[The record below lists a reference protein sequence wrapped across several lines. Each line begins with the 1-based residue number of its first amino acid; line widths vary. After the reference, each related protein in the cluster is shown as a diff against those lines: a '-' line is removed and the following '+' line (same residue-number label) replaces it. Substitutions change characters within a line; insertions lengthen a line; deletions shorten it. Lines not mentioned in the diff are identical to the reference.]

1 RVWSE
6 LRAVSYSEET
16 FGRIQTL
23 AARYRELADRA
34 DSKWLAQVGRVR
46 AWIGRESAEKLVRV
60 YLRVRHGRK
69 EDRQQVGFEACPL
82 ADEWKLYYW
91 RQPPTHKQTSW
102 RGKSWLWVNKMSGQI
117 REDHHW

>member
-1 RVWSE
+1 MANDRGFFPAMAAEPDDMAIALVYADWLEERGDPQAELLRVWSE

-60 YLRVRHGRK
+60 YL
-69 EDRQQVGFEACPL
+69 
-82 ADEWKLYYW
+82 
-91 RQPPTHKQTSW
+91 
-102 RGKSWLWVNKMSGQI
+102 
-117 REDHHW
+117 